1 MVGLEVVPQTTCT
14 ALVEGER
21 LGAVLADGSFD
32 QPGSSSPRSLSEV
45 VPDGAK
51 IA

>member
-1 MVGLEVVPQTTCT
+1 MVPQATYTT
-14 ALVEGER
+14 LVECESF
-21 LGAVLADGSFD
+21 GAVLADGSFD
-32 QPGSSSPRSLSEV
+32 LPGSSSPRSLSEV